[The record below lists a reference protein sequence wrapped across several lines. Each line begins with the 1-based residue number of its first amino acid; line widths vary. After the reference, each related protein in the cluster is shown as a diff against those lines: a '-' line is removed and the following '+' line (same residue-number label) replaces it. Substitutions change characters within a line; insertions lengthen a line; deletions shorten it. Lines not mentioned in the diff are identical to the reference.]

1 MIQFISNSLNFKNKK
16 VLLRVDYN
24 VEIKNNKIV
33 DDFRI
38 KKSLKTINFL
48 KNKARVVVL
57 MSHLGNPKGFD
68 EKLSLKPVARHLSK
82 LLNRS
87 VYFIADFVILG

>member
-38 KKSLKTINFL
+38 RKSLKTINFL
-48 KNKARVVVL
+48 KNKAKVVIL
-57 MSHLGNPKGFD
+57 MSHLGDPNGFD
-68 EKLSLKPVARHLSK
+68 EKFSLKPVANYLSK
-82 LLNRS
+82 IISNW
-87 VYFIADFVILG
+87 F

>member
-1 MIQFISNSLNFKNKK
+1 MIQFISNRLNFKNKK

-38 KKSLKTINFL
+38 RKSLKTINF
-48 KNKARVVVL
+48 
-57 MSHLGNPKGFD
+57 
-68 EKLSLKPVARHLSK
+68 
-82 LLNRS
+82 
-87 VYFIADFVILG
+87 